1 MALLLVGSLLCDLG
15 FGSDPRELSFL
26 SPYSSPNCPSVWWV
40 FYSSLH
46 LFQTPPFL
54 LLSFNRRGFLH
65 GDRQDTHIYSL
76 NVGFLLSFSSQSE
89 S

>member
-1 MALLLVGSLLCDLG
+1 MALVLVGSLLCDLG

-26 SPYSSPNCPSVWWV
+26 SRYFCPNRLSVWWA

-54 LLSFNRRGFLH
+54 LLSSNRRGFLH